1 MDNHIIT
8 FLQTFEKPETEFLKD
23 KECLICLD
31 PFDIEANQHVM
42 LPCKCSN
49 SAYHI
54 DCIIKLLHSG
64 ENKNFCPHCKT
75 KYEAPFQPQMQVAIY
90 QVAPYIA
97 IPIGIG
103 IEQSNQRQIHDLHMN
118 NFTAILMIH
127 ILSNSFMNI
136 INLVVSRISLDYN
149 NDQALQVLML
159 FYFGKLFFNY
169 CILMYSKSNIDKIE
183 GCLCYSYVFQ
193 TVLFCFLIY
202 ALTKIKN
209 DDYSALLI
217 ANNILFGFGDAM
229 YRVII
234 ENRINNTVNILH

>member
-1 MDNHIIT
+1 MR
-8 FLQTFEKPETEFLKD
+8 KGVKD

-42 LPCKCSN
+42 LPCNCSN
-49 SAYHI
+49 STYHI

-75 KYEAPFQPQMQVAIY
+75 KYEIPLKKQQVSMNQIM
-90 QVAPYIA
+90 PY
-97 IPIGIG
+97 IG
-103 IEQSNQRQIHDLHMN
+103 IEQQSNQRQIQNLEIRDS
-118 NFTAILMIH
+118 TGILMVH

-136 INLVVSRISLDYN
+136 VNLVVSRICLDYN

-183 GCLCYSYVFQ
+183 GCLCYSYVSQ

-202 ALTKIKN
+202 GLTKIKR

-217 ANNILFGFGDAM
+217 ANNILFGFGDVM

-234 ENRINNTVNILH
+234 ENRMNNRVNIL

>member
-8 FLQTFEKPETEFLKD
+8 FLQTFEKPDAEFLKD

-49 SAYHI
+49 STYHI

-75 KYEAPFQPQMQVAIY
+75 KYKIPLKKQQVSMNQI
-90 QVAPYIA
+90 VPYI
-97 IPIGIG
+97 
-103 IEQSNQRQIHDLHMN
+103 EQEATQHQIQNLEMRD
-118 NFTAILMIH
+118 FTGILMVH

-136 INLVVSRISLDYN
+136 VNLVVSRICLDYN

-169 CILMYSKSNIDKIE
+169 CILMYSKSNINKIE

-202 ALTKIKN
+202 GLTKIKRDN
-209 DDYSALLI
+209 YSGFLI
-217 ANNILFGFGDAM
+217 VNNILFGFGDLL

-234 ENRINNTVNILH
+234 ENRMNNRVNIQ

>member
-31 PFDIEANQHVM
+31 PFDIEASQHVM

-49 SAYHI
+49 STYHI
-54 DCIIKLLHSG
+54 NCIIKLLHSG

-75 KYEAPFQPQMQVAIY
+75 KYEIPLLKTQQVSRNQI
-90 QVAPYIA
+90 VPYIA
-97 IPIGIG
+97 IHIG
-103 IEQSNQRQIHDLHMN
+103 IEQSNQRQIQNLQIT
-118 NFTAILMIH
+118 NFTGILMVH

-202 ALTKIKN
+202 ALTKIKR

-234 ENRINNTVNILH
+234 ENQMNNRVNIEE